1 MENIFEVSDK
11 NGKEFILTSERW
23 THIRK
28 DHPNVE
34 LEEIEQTI
42 RKPIKLIKINEEKHY
57 YFNFFKH
64 KNFPKRFLRVI
75 VKYKN
80 LKWLVMTAHFV
91 NKMQEN
97 G

>member
-1 MENIFEVSDK
+1 MNIFEITDK
-11 NGKEFILTSERW
+11 TGKKFLLTNERW

-34 LEEIEQTI
+34 LEEIENTI
-42 RKPIKLIKINEEKHY
+42 TKPIRIIEVSKEKHY
-57 YFNFFKH
+57 YFNYFKH
-64 KNFPKRFLRVI
+64 KNFKNKFLRVI

-80 LKWLVMTAHFV
+80 PSWLIMTAHFV
-91 NKMQEN
+91 NRMQEN